1 MTTKIYAPG
10 AYGYVTNE
18 WNNQKIIA
26 YANALNVSKT
36 AVVAAIVKEH
46 ESYPGKYS
54 TNV

>member
-1 MTTKIYAPG
+1 MTIKIYVPG
-10 AYGYVTNE
+10 AYCYVTNPE
-18 WNNQKIIA
+18 NNQKIIV

-46 ESYPGKYS
+46 ESYLGKHS